1 VPGSVLICDPGFPL
15 ELVKEMLPDAHVG
28 PVGGG
33 GPGVAALVCSPDA
46 PVGAADIARLPDLR
60 VIVTAS
66 VGTDHIAMEAAR
78 ERGIDVVNVPDYCVE
93 EVSDHALAMILALRR
108 GLVAGDRA
116 VRAGRWEWTDVGE
129 IGRVAGTRLGVVGL
143 GRIGRALADKADA
156 LRMDVRH
163 HDPYVAGSMELD
175 ELLAWADAVSL
186 HAPLTAETRGMIDAR
201 RLGLMRPGAILVNTG
216 RGATVDREALR
227 AATHVR
233 AAFDNVWERPPAA
246 DLVSLDHLTMT
257 PYVAWY
263 SAQSMDQL
271 YRSAARAALAALGGE
286 GVVSSPG

>member
-1 VPGSVLICDPGFPL
+1 VPGTVLICDPGFPR
-15 ELVKEMLPDAHVG
+15 ELVGEMLPDADVA
-28 PVGGG
+28 PVGEAGA
-33 GPGVAALVCSPDA
+33 GVVAIVCSPES
-46 PVGAADIARLPDLR
+46 PVSASDIARLPDLR

-66 VGTDHIAMEAAR
+66 VGTDHIAIEAAGA
-78 ERGIDVVNVPDYCVE
+78 RGITVVNVPDYCVE

-108 GLVAGDRA
+108 GLVAGDRS

-129 IGRVAGTRLGVVGL
+129 IGRIAGMRLGVVGL

-163 HDPYVAGSMELD
+163 HDPYVSGSVELD

-186 HAPLTAETRGMIDAR
+186 HNPLTDETRGMIDAR
-201 RLGLMRPGAILVNTG
+201 RLALMRPGAILVNTG
-216 RGATVDREALR
+216 RGATVDRDALL

-233 AAFDNVWERPPAA
+233 AAFDNVWERPPAD

-263 SAQSMDQL
+263 SPQSLDQL
-271 YRSAARAALAALGGE
+271 YRSAARAVIAALGR
-286 GVVSSPG
+286 

>member
-1 VPGSVLICDPGFPL
+1 VPSSVLICDPGFPL
-15 ELVKEMLPDAHVG
+15 ELVKETLPEAHVG
-28 PVGGG
+28 PVGEG
-33 GPGVAALVCSPDA
+33 GPDIAALVCSPEA
-46 PVGAADIARLPDLR
+46 PVSAADIAALPGLRL
-60 VIVTAS
+60 IVTAS
-66 VGTDHIAMEAAR
+66 VGTDHIAVEAAA
-78 ERGIDVVNVPDYCVE
+78 ERGIAIVNVPDYCVE

-156 LRMDVRH
+156 LRMEVRH
-163 HDPYVAGSMELD
+163 HDPYVPGSVDLD

-186 HAPLTAETRGMIDAR
+186 HAPLTDATRGMIDAR
-201 RLGLMRPGAILVNTG
+201 RLALMRPGAILVNTG

-227 AATHVR
+227 AATHVQ

-246 DLVSLDHLTMT
+246 DLVELDHLTMT

-263 SAQSMDQL
+263 SPQSIEQL
-271 YRSAARAALAALGGE
+271 YRTAARAVVAGLG
-286 GVVSSPG
+286 PG

>member
-1 VPGSVLICDPGFPL
+1 VPASVLICDPGFPL
-15 ELVKEMLPDAHVG
+15 ELVKEILPEADVG
-28 PVGGG
+28 PVGSAGA
-33 GPGVAALVCSPDA
+33 GVAALVCSPEA
-46 PVGAADIARLPDLR
+46 PVSAEDIAGLPDLR

-66 VGTDHIAMEAAR
+66 VGTDHIAVQAAG
-78 ERGIDVVNVPDYCVE
+78 ERGIAIVNVPDYCVE
-93 EVSDHALAMILALRR
+93 EVSDHALAMVLALRR

-156 LRMDVRH
+156 LRMEVRH
-163 HDPYVAGSMELD
+163 HDPFVPGSTGLD

-186 HAPLTAETRGMIDAR
+186 HAPLNDETRGMIDAR

-227 AATHVR
+227 SATHVQ

-263 SAQSMDQL
+263 SPQSMDAL
-271 YRSAARAALAALGGE
+271 YRSAARAVLAALAE
-286 GVVSSPG
+286 R

>member
-1 VPGSVLICDPGFPL
+1 MPASVLICDPGFPL
-15 ELVKEMLPDAHVG
+15 ELVKEILPEADVG
-28 PVGGG
+28 PVGGAG
-33 GPGVAALVCSPDA
+33 AGVAALVCSPEA
-46 PVGAADIARLPDLR
+46 PVSAADIARLPDLR

-66 VGTDHIAMEAAR
+66 VGTDHIALEAAG
-78 ERGIDVVNVPDYCVE
+78 ERGIRVVNVPDYCVE

-108 GLVAGDRA
+108 VLVAGDRS

-163 HDPYVAGSMELD
+163 HDPYVPGSVELD
-175 ELLAWADAVSL
+175 ELLAWADAISL
-186 HAPLTAETRGMIDAR
+186 HTPLTEETRGMIDAR
-201 RLGLMRPGAILVNTG
+201 RLALMRPGAILVNTG
-216 RGATVDREALR
+216 RGATVDRNALR
-227 AATHVR
+227 DATHVQ
-233 AAFDNVWERPPAA
+233 AAFDNVWERPPAH

-263 SAQSMDQL
+263 SPQSLDEL
-271 YRSAARAALAALGGE
+271 YRSAARAVVAALA
-286 GVVSSPG
+286 